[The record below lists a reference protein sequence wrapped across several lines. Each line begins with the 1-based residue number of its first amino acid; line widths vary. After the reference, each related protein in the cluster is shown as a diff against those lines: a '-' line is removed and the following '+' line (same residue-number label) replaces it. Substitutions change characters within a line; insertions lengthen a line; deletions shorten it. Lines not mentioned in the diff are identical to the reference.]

1 MLSVG
6 LPCAGPD
13 GASPGHNTFDG
24 GKAMIR
30 GTLVMAGIVLGAS
43 GLIAARHDVKHE
55 AKHEAVRTLAV
66 RDITEKLDGKKAK
79 ATMVEVTLRPGE
91 SSAPHRHPGPVFGY
105 VLEGEYEWA
114 IDDNPAR
121 TLQVGDTFYEPTR
134 CLHRVSRNPS
144 KKGKTR
150 ILAVVLHPADVKD
163 IVIPEKD
170 QKSD

>member
-1 MLSVG
+1 M
-6 LPCAGPD
+6 
-13 GASPGHNTFDG
+13 T
-24 GKAMIR
+24 R
-30 GTLVMAGIVLGAS
+30 GTLVVAAGIVLGAG
-43 GLIAARHDVKHE
+43 GLIAARHDE
-55 AKHEAVRTLAV
+55 KHEAVRTLAV
-66 RDITEKLDGKKAK
+66 RDIAEKLDGKKAK
-79 ATMVEVTLRPGE
+79 ATTVEVTLGPGE
-91 SSAPHRHPGPVFGY
+91 SDAPHRHPGPGFGY

-121 TLQVGDTFYEPTR
+121 TLKAGDTFYEPTR

-170 QKSD
+170 KK